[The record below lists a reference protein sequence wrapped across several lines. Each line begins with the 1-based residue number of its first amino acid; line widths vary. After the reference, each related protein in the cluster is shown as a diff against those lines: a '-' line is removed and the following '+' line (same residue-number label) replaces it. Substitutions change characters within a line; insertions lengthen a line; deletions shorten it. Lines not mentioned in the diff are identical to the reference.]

1 MTLDSLSDKE
11 KLVMKLLEENKNF
24 QEIAKE
30 AHVSFSFISM
40 IKKKMLGEDSS
51 VNKRLSIPTQ
61 ALELFSQGKS
71 LIEVT
76 ITLDRPSLETRKY
89 HEDYLRLKNM
99 DYLVSLV
106 EVYRDHLPTIS
117 KLIKYIVQNQFTK
130 NDLMV
135 ALALVKDIP
144 RLKSAKK
151 NLEEKIEN
159 LNVTKNHLLNE
170 LHGIEN
176 MKQY

>member
-30 AHVSFSFISM
+30 AHVSFTFISM
-40 IKKKMLGEDSS
+40 IKKKMLGEDTT
-51 VNKRLSIPTQ
+51 VTKQLSIPSQ
-61 ALELFSQGKS
+61 ALKLFSEGKS

-106 EVYRDHLPTIS
+106 EAHRDHLPTII
-117 KLIKYIVQNQFTK
+117 KLIKYIVQNTFTK
-130 NDLMV
+130 IDLMV
-135 ALALVKDIP
+135 ALTVVKDIP

-151 NLEEKIEN
+151 ILEEKIEN
-159 LNVTKNHLLNE
+159 LNLTKNHLLNE
-170 LHGIEN
+170 LHGLEN